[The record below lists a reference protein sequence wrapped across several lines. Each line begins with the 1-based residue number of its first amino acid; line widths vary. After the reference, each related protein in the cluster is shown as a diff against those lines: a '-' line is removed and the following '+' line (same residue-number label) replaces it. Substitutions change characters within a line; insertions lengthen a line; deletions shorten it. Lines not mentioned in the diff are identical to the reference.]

1 MIKKL
6 RRRFII
12 VNMSILTCVLFGVL
26 TGIFAYMYSSEVR
39 ISYELIESIL
49 NEKDINFNK
58 PDKIMESAENET
70 VTENGGFL
78 AQMSYISQNNNQK
91 NEGGDFNWDRNEQ
104 YTPFPED
111 LFAPDPY
118 SEKKPDPTSPEK
130 PDNSNPDKE
139 VPDSSENDFE
149 DDEENDFEDDEEN
162 DDNNDESEN
171 DDGSSR
177 TDNAVNIN
185 PHLPAEDSVKE
196 GNNDSFQ
203 QESAV
208 TQSTYATSAD
218 KASSESRTTVIVTTE
233 KKESQPPKL
242 EFPDPYR
249 GNVKRAY
256 IMVQFNQN
264 DDIDRIVYQYL
275 DDADEEDIEEAAIR
289 IYNDKSDRG
298 KLTIG
303 DYKLRYMKKDN
314 PRMIGGGCRIVF
326 LDRTLEISTINR
338 MLFIFIIIGSVG
350 VIIIFGISVLLANW
364 TIKPVDKAW
373 QQQKQFVA
381 DASHEL
387 KTPLTVISA
396 NTDVILSNE
405 NETVKSQSKWLNYI
419 KEETKRMTKLV
430 NSMLYIAK
438 YDSNEMKLAADRF
451 SLSEV
456 MSSICLQFESIIY
469 ESGKLLE
476 TDIEDNIYFKG
487 DEDKIKQLVNILLD
501 NAHKYS
507 TENGRITARL
517 SEDQKT
523 GKISLSVA
531 NTSNYIEPDKM
542 NKLFDRFYRLDC
554 SRNRKTGGSG
564 LGLNIAKSIVE
575 AHGGSIKAFHENG
588 ITCFTVIL

>member
-111 LFAPDPY
+111 PFVPDPY
-118 SEKKPDPTSPEK
+118 PEKKPDPTSPEK

-139 VPDSSENDFE
+139 DPDSS
-149 DDEENDFEDDEEN
+149 ENDFEDDEEN

-171 DDGSSR
+171 DDSSSR

-208 TQSTYATSAD
+208 TQSTYTTSAD

-275 DDADEEDIEEAAIR
+275 DDADEEDIKEAAIR

-575 AHGGSIKAFHENG
+575 VHGGSIKAFHENG

>member
-111 LFAPDPY
+111 PFVPDPY
-118 SEKKPDPTSPEK
+118 PEKKPDPTSPEK

-139 VPDSSENDFE
+139 DPDSS
-149 DDEENDFEDDEEN
+149 ENDFEDDEEN

-171 DDGSSR
+171 DDSSSR

-208 TQSTYATSAD
+208 TQSTYTTSAD

-256 IMVQFNQN
+256 IMVQYNQN

-438 YDSNEMKLAADRF
+438 YDSDEMKLAADRF

>member
-111 LFAPDPY
+111 PFVPDPY
-118 SEKKPDPTSPEK
+118 PEKKPDPTSPEK

-139 VPDSSENDFE
+139 DPDSSENDFE
-149 DDEENDFEDDEEN
+149 DDKEN

-171 DDGSSR
+171 DDSSSR

-208 TQSTYATSAD
+208 TQSTYTTSAD
-218 KASSESRTTVIVTTE
+218 KASSESRTTVIATTE

-373 QQQKQFVA
+373 QQQKQFFA

>member
-111 LFAPDPY
+111 PFVPDPY
-118 SEKKPDPTSPEK
+118 PEKKPDPTSPEK

-139 VPDSSENDFE
+139 DPDSSENDFE
-149 DDEENDFEDDEEN
+149 DDKEN

-171 DDGSSR
+171 DDNSSR

-208 TQSTYATSAD
+208 TQSTYTTSAD
-218 KASSESRTTVIVTTE
+218 KASSESRTTVIATTE

-275 DDADEEDIEEAAIR
+275 DDADEEDIKEAAIR